1 LRKQQ
6 GKAFFVVH
14 VWMILR
20 HEPKWKFRES
30 KLKDHQ
36 EANNGNSDA
45 PVNIKRPPRRKFEK
59 EKARMRKNGAYD
71 IDGDSVFDEVK
82 KMREAREETERH

>member
-1 LRKQQ
+1 
-6 GKAFFVVH
+6 
-14 VWMILR
+14 MILR

-30 KLKDHQ
+30 KLKDHH

-45 PVNIKRPPRRKFEK
+45 PVNIERPPGRKSEK
-59 EKARMRKNGAYD
+59 EKARVRKNGACD
-71 IDGDSVFDEVK
+71 IDGDSLFDEVK